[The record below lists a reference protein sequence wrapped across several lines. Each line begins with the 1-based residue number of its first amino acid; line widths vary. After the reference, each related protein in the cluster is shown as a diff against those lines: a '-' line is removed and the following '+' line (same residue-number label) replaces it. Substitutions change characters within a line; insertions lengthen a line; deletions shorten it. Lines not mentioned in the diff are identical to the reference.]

1 MFGFFLDDLYG
12 NIEIKWSGELLIK
25 EEVCKNVIDCLDL
38 KKKDNIVGK
47 FEFLRFFL
55 WFEEF

>member
-12 NIEIKWSGELLIK
+12 NIEIKCSGELFIK
-25 EEVCKNVIDCLDL
+25 EEVCENIVDCLDL

-47 FEFLRFFL
+47 FEFLIKCIL
-55 WFEEF
+55 